1 MLTSD
6 CQIHMYL
13 HICVHTH
20 RHIHMHKKEEN
31 ENLVRMADV
40 KETFYTVERSP
51 S

>member
-31 ENLVRMADV
+31 ENLVRMAAV
-40 KETFYTVERSP
+40 KETYTVEWSP